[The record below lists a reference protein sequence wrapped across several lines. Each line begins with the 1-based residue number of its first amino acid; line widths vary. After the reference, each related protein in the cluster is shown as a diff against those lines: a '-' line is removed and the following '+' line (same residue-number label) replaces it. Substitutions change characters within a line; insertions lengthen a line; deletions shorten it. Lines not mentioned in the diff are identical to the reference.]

1 MENPQSQA
9 SEIWRSNAVKYDLQ
23 NYVLTDMASR
33 LLDMTF
39 NREIRERLSA
49 AYHAGAEGELDND
62 GTAAYV
68 VITGDGKLNPDKA
81 ADAIPEFMK
90 GMNAAVKSPNVEDLN
105 KVRQILLKQADVD
118 AKTNSYWSGILSRYN
133 RYGVDFYTDYKKVVE
148 SVTPTMI
155 SEFLSKT
162 VLKSGNHI
170 EVIMSPKK

>member
-1 MENPQSQA
+1 M
-9 SEIWRSNAVKYDLQ
+9 
-23 NYVLTDMASR
+23 
-33 LLDMTF
+33 
-39 NREIRERLSA
+39 
-49 AYHAGAEGELDND
+49 
-62 GTAAYV
+62 
-68 VITGDGKLNPDKA
+68 NPDKA